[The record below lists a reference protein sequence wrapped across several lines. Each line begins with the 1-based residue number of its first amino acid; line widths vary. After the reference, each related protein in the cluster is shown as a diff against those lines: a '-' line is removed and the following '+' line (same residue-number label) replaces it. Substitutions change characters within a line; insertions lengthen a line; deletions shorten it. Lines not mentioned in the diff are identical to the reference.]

1 MIKGFQ
7 TYELAVQLYRQCE
20 RIKARPHLRDQLSRA
35 SLSIV
40 LNVAEGSGK
49 PTPKEQRR
57 FYSIALGSLRE
68 TQAILGILSQ
78 PEPSQVAFRLGGF
91 LYRLVHPKC

>member
-1 MIKGFQ
+1 MFKGFQ
-7 TYELAVQLYRQCE
+7 TYELAVQLYRRCE
-20 RIKARPHLRDQLSRA
+20 QIKAKAYLRDQLLRA

-57 FYSIALGSLRE
+57 FYGIALGSLRE
-68 TQAILGILSQ
+68 TAAILGILNQAEASTQ
-78 PEPSQVAFRLGGF
+78 AHRLGGF
-91 LYRLVHPKC
+91 LYRLVHPK